1 MKLGLLTL
9 GLFVL
14 ALALA
19 GCDVTL
25 DDKGFDMHDPVRQA
39 AATATIAAVQAQ
51 DKNAQVEIAIKQA
64 VAAQEIEATRTAMQ
78 AELAHKMIVATVE
91 AGAQAQAI
99 ETQSQAQTQ
108 VTVALGQAGY
118 IAILAIGVGLAI
130 AAIILATGHSVASVK
145 QAVLAANYVQIG
157 VESRTL
163 LPPPLIITVDGYL
176 IDTRTG
182 ERARLRDA
190 VGVSQLRLA
199 ATTHSTETAQLALT
213 EIEIAKTTKSDKA
226 ADALMVAAGNVPM
239 LQVGTSADEDG
250 AYRQ

>member
-1 MKLGLLTL
+1 MKRLLLALGLL
-9 GLFVL
+9 VL
-14 ALALA
+14 VIALA

-25 DDKGFDMHDPVRQA
+25 DDKGFDMHDPVRHA

-51 DKNAQVEIAIKQA
+51 DKNEQVDIAIKQA
-64 VAAQEIEATRTAMQ
+64 VAAQEIEATRAAVQ
-78 AELAHKMIVATVE
+78 ADLTHKMIVATVE

-99 ETQSQAQTQ
+99 ETQSQVQTQ

-145 QAVLAANYVQIG
+145 QAMLTANYVQIG

-163 LPPPLIITVDGYL
+163 LPPPWIITVDGYL

-199 ATTHSTETAQLALT
+199 ATTHSTETAQLAQA
-213 EIEIAKTTKSDKA
+213 EIEIARATKSDKT
-226 ADALMVAAGNVPM
+226 ADALMSAAGNVPM
-239 LQVGTSADEDG
+239 LQAGPSAEREG
-250 AYRQ
+250 